1 MSRNKRR
8 SMSVSAAPNLP
19 QSDTSSSIS
28 SSIWNSNKSTK
39 GSFLSRFKS
48 SNATASLIV
57 TPSKSTSAKVSAS
70 LPPIHGQQK
79 IKRKPIAS
87 QQKSGVSSTS
97 LPGTATAPPRKKYE
111 TLLGIRA
118 EDLIAENLNSKK
130 KSSGNSV
137 AQTAK
142 GFGKIFKKRSKSLDK
157 RSNGENISALFQNQY
172 KQHPDPTAHDSSSR
186 INEND
191 ILHEDEEDQDDTQD
205 ESESPV
211 MAPIVNHSMSDKPV
225 ILANNH
231 VYKPQ
236 YHLYEVGQQPSAYS
250 RSKAAHIPSPPQS
263 EVARWS
269 IASTNKSI
277 GSHSIYST
285 FGPESVYADSNENVN
300 STSNTKAPTSETDSA
315 KLEVTDKDPA
325 NETDLV
331 SIVASNMQTRNSARL
346 ITESQIAEDSEDDSS
361 YEIEDDDDDED
372 DDADSIKKED
382 EYSLGNQSDVF
393 VDATDASLEDVERE
407 KIEARL
413 SKRLSGGHFGS
424 AGGLMISILASSS
437 TDTKSQK
444 RKSRPP
450 PEDVVQSM
458 INWKRQSGQGS
469 AKHIMSD
476 HQQSTDQ
483 NANEQQSYTSADTV
497 PPLPTPFISA
507 PPTVPEKDAHFK
519 QSDLEKSLPLTPN
532 PATEDEADGEI
543 DNEADN
549 EKDDISV
556 KVIDLTEEI
565 SDSPKQC
572 ASRLWEEDETFVHR
586 ERIAE
591 WLGQSKEL
599 HANTLTEYMGYF
611 EFATMR
617 IDTAFRKVCSKLYFR
632 AEAQQ
637 IDRIL
642 EAFAKRY
649 WQCNPKAIFGSAD
662 IVYAVVYSLLLLNTD
677 LHVAQGNYTR
687 MTRQAFVK
695 NTMSTIKDQQKTDPI
710 WAAKKP
716 NFMLAWEA
724 HIEAYLKDL
733 YISVKNYQIL
743 QPMQYNMED
752 SGLSTGDENSFLSVS
767 APTSS
772 KRMSM
777 IGGKRMNDIKRSLN
791 TMIHKTSS
799 ARDSMLFLDEPS
811 PRKSSSSNTRQHYPS
826 FPRRSKSVRSNRRDS
841 FSSSHSNSSSLT
853 PRTTVSS
860 NSSQLSPN
868 PSHIMSFM
876 DAHTADLFANRP
888 PYLKEGIVMRKRLL
902 ESANQKA
909 KHREWRECLLVV
921 GQGELKMYGL
931 QPDSSNDSNS
941 ISSGRRN
948 VLRASSAGF
957 ANLTGSLSKNYQ
969 NVTSSGSAN
978 NLNAAASYDG
988 VTQSSS
994 QRWAN
999 YSHLVGSIEL
1009 NHSLSNALPP
1019 PGYNKSRP
1027 HVFAIQ
1033 EPNGGVYLIQTTSN
1047 EQLVEWVSTC
1057 NYWAAR
1063 QSKEPLQGG
1072 IGNLEYGW
1080 GRCLEDVVLDSDAA
1094 QSEGKKISAGD
1105 CVHDSNNVNVSL
1117 WIPPAPTMVS
1127 SVLDERAQLESM
1139 QTYVNQ
1145 LNEEINE
1152 HREIKQKIMVK
1163 FRQKGQNQTRALAN
1177 WESKSKYMLHEIIKY
1192 QNYCDSLEKSIQ
1204 SKETAE
1210 QEGNEDVI
1218 EEEPDSLVATN

>member
-1 MSRNKRR
+1 
-8 SMSVSAAPNLP
+8 MSVSAAPNLP
-19 QSDTSSSIS
+19 QSDTSNSIS
-28 SSIWNSNKSTK
+28 SSIWSNNKSAK
-39 GSFLSRFKS
+39 SSFLSRFKS
-48 SNATASLIV
+48 SNATASIIV
-57 TPSKSTSAKVSAS
+57 TPSKSTSTKISAS
-70 LPPIHGQQK
+70 LPPIHGQQR

-87 QQKSGVSSTS
+87 QQKSGVSSAS
-97 LPGTATAPPRKKYE
+97 LPGTATTAATAPPRKKYE
-111 TLLGIRA
+111 ALLGIRA

-157 RSNGENISALFQNQY
+157 KTNGEDLSVLLYNQE
-172 KQHPDPTAHDSSSR
+172 KRHLDPAVHDSSR
-186 INEND
+186 INENEV
-191 ILHEDEEDQDDTQD
+191 LEEDEEEDQVDAR
-205 ESESPV
+205 ESPV
-211 MAPIVNHSMSDKPV
+211 MAPIVNQSMSDKPV

-236 YHLYEVGQQPSAYS
+236 YHQYEVGQQPSAYS
-250 RSKAAHIPSPPQS
+250 RSKAVNTPSPPQN
-263 EVARWS
+263 EAARWS
-269 IASTNKSI
+269 IASTNKST

-285 FGPESVYADSNENVN
+285 FGPESVYADSTENVN
-300 STSNTKAPTSETDSA
+300 NTSNLKTQTDEEDSA
-315 KLEVTDKDPA
+315 KLEVVDKNPT

-331 SIVASNMQTRNSARL
+331 SIVANNVQTRNSARL
-346 ITESQIAEDSEDDSS
+346 LTESEIAEDSDDDDSC
-361 YEIEDDDDDED
+361 YEIEDDEEDED
-372 DDADSIKKED
+372 DDVGSIKKED
-382 EYSLGNQSDVF
+382 EYSLSNQSDVF
-393 VDATDASLEDVERE
+393 VDATDASLEELDRE

-437 TDTKSQK
+437 TDTKTQK

-469 AKHIMSD
+469 VKHITPD
-476 HQQSTDQ
+476 QQQSKDQ
-483 NANEQQSYTSADTV
+483 DANEQQSDSFADTV
-497 PPLPTPFISA
+497 PPLPTSFTPA
-507 PPTVPEKDAHFK
+507 PPVVPDKDTQFK
-519 QSDLEKSLPLTPN
+519 QPDLEKSLPLTPDL
-532 PATEDEADGEI
+532 TLE
-543 DNEADN
+543 NEADI
-549 EKDDISV
+549 EKDDMSTKVTDSV
-556 KVIDLTEEI
+556 IEI
-565 SDSPKQC
+565 PDSPKQC
-572 ASRLWEEDETFVHR
+572 AARLWEEDETFVFR

-599 HANTLTEYMGYF
+599 NAKTLTEYMNYF

-617 IDTAFRKVCSKLYFR
+617 LDSAFRKVCSKLYFR

-695 NTMSTIKDQQKTDPI
+695 NTMSTIRDQQKTDPM

-724 HIEAYLKDL
+724 HIEAYLKDM
-733 YISVKNYQIL
+733 YTSVKNYQIL

-752 SGLSTGDENSFLSVS
+752 SGLSTGDEISLLSVS
-767 APTSS
+767 APTNS

-777 IGGKRMNDIKRSLN
+777 MGGKRMNDIKRSLN

-799 ARDSMLFLDEPS
+799 ARESMLFLDEPS

-868 PSHIMSFM
+868 PSHVMSFM

-888 PYLKEGIVMRKRLL
+888 PYLKEGIVMRKHLL

-931 QPDSSNDSNS
+931 QSDSSNDSSS

-948 VLRASSAGF
+948 VLRASSASF

-969 NVTSSGSAN
+969 NVTNSSSAN
-978 NLNAAASYDG
+978 NLNVAVSYDG
-988 VTQSSS
+988 GAQSSS

-1009 NHSLSNALPP
+1009 NHTLSNALPP
-1019 PGYNKSRP
+1019 PGYNKLRP

-1033 EPNGGVYLIQTTSN
+1033 EANGGVYLIQTTSN
-1047 EQLVEWVSTC
+1047 EQLFEWVSTC

-1080 GRCLEDVVLDSDAA
+1080 GRCLDDIVLDSDAA
-1094 QSEGKKISAGD
+1094 ENGEKTPASE
-1105 CVHDSNNVNVSL
+1105 CVRDLDDITVSH
-1117 WIPPAPTMVS
+1117 WIPPAPTIVS
-1127 SVLDERAQLESM
+1127 STLDESAQLESL

-1152 HREIKQKIMVK
+1152 HREIKRKIMVK
-1163 FRQKGQNQTRALAN
+1163 FRHKGQNQTRALAN
-1177 WESKSKYMLHEIIKY
+1177 WEAKSKYMLHEIIKY

-1204 SKETAE
+1204 NKEAAL
-1210 QEGNEDVI
+1210 QDRDEDVI
-1218 EEEPDSLVATN
+1218 AEEPDSLIVAN